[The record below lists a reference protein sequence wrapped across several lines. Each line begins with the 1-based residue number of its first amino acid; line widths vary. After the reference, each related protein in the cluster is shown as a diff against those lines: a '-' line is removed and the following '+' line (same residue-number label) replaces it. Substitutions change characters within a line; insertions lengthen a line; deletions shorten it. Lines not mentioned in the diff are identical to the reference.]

1 MLLYLL
7 QRAVLVKLSKLL
19 RAIHRKFPQTPE
31 EVLNRNDVDAFL
43 EDPDFNEEKLH
54 NLVMSR
60 GNKIHIVNYAFGGI
74 PDNVQVP
81 LTESYAYNVISIFI

>member
-1 MLLYLL
+1 MVKI
-7 QRAVLVKLSKLL
+7 RKVL
-19 RAIHRKFPQTPE
+19 RDIRRQFPQPPK

-43 EDPDFNEEKLH
+43 EDPDFNEEKLR
-54 NLVMSR
+54 NQVMSG

-81 LTESYAYNVISIFI
+81 LTERYAYNAISIFI